1 MPSAI
6 VGKSAT
12 ATLSGQNQNI
22 ETVHHIV
29 ASILGRAGCD
39 KCGRL
44 ALLRV
49 EFLGDPGPDL
59 QKQGVISLHTEG
71 F

>member
-1 MPSAI
+1 MPS
-6 VGKSAT
+6 KSAT
-12 ATLSGQNQNI
+12 VSLSSHNQTLDSI
-22 ETVHHIV
+22 HHVI
-29 ASILGRAGCD
+29 ASIAGRAGCD

-49 EFLGDPGPDL
+49 DFVVDPGPDL
-59 QKQGVISLHTEG
+59 SKQGVISLHTEG

>member
-1 MPSAI
+1 MAN
-6 VGKSAT
+6 GKSAT
-12 ATLSGQNQNI
+12 ATLNPHNQNL
-22 ETVHHIV
+22 EAVHHLI
-29 ASILGRAGCD
+29 AGILGRAGCE

-49 EFLGDPGPDL
+49 DFLGDPGPDL
-59 QKQGVISLHTEG
+59 GKHGVISLHTEG